1 MKKEKITFE
10 GENGEKQ
17 DFYVEEETRVAGTDY
32 LLVSDSDEDDA
43 GALILKDVSRETDA
57 EGKYVIVDD
66 DTEFDA
72 IARIF
77 QEMLDDDVELR
88 RD

>member
-1 MKKEKITFE
+1 LKKEKITFT
-10 GENGEKQ
+10 GDNGETQ

-32 LLVSDSDEDDA
+32 LLVSDSEDDEA
-43 GALILKDVSRETDA
+43 EAIILKDVSDETDP

-77 QEMLDDDVELR
+77 EQMLDDTDLR
-88 RD
+88 ME